1 MTGPRTVP
9 VDARLPRLA
18 AAVDTHAMAQRIQAL
33 LSARGERAR
42 VRGCDIERIKYRPG
56 RNCVVAYRLSVTG
69 ESGPAERRVSA
80 CFHEAG
86 EARRRYESARAEVSA
101 ATESVFL
108 DPAIDAVVRL
118 FPSDRK
124 LRELPSLTSGEDVI
138 RTQLPGLLEARW
150 ENACDVHGAA
160 HRIVSYFPDHT
171 CTAALDVKLRMR
183 GRGDGRAWRVFGKMH
198 HDDAGADTFAVMQH
212 LWSVA
217 SRRADDAG
225 YARPIAYDSARR
237 ILWQE
242 GIAAPTLQELLER
255 GAVTDRVLDLVTR
268 AVAGL
273 HATPA
278 TPERR
283 RTPAD
288 LLEEIDLAAGI
299 VARAR
304 PDLSD
309 QVASLARILVSRS
322 RHPDPG
328 GVATLH
334 GDLHARNI
342 LVGHDR
348 AYLID
353 LDRVSLGPPLHELGS
368 LLAEIAGRPAYAG
381 ELPDARPLA
390 RIVARY
396 RAASALAFPVESASW
411 HCAAGLLCGQAR
423 RAVTSLKPGWH
434 DVLPRL
440 VGAARW
446 ILANPW
452 ALAGDPGASG
462 STA

>member
-1 MTGPRTVP
+1 MIGPRTVP

-33 LSARGERAR
+33 LSARGEPAR
-42 VRGCDIERIKYRPG
+42 VRGCEIERIKYRPG
-56 RNCVVAYRLSVTG
+56 RNCVVAYRLSITG
-69 ESGPAERRVSA
+69 EAGPAERRVSA
-80 CFHEAG
+80 GFHDAG
-86 EARRRYESARAEVSA
+86 EARRRYESARAGISP

-108 DPAIDAVVRL
+108 DPGIDAVVRL

-124 LRELPSLTSGEDVI
+124 LRDLHSLTTGEEVI

-150 ENACDVHGAA
+150 ENACDVHEAA

-171 CTAALDVKLRMR
+171 CTAALDLRLRMR
-183 GRGDGRAWRVFGKMH
+183 GRGDRRAWRVFGKMH
-198 HDDAGADTFAVMQH
+198 HDDAGADTFVVMRH
-212 LWSVA
+212 LWSAA
-217 SRRADDAG
+217 SSRTAAG
-225 YARPIAYDSARR
+225 YARPLAYDATRR

-242 GIAAPTLQELLER
+242 GVAAPTLQELLDR
-255 GAVTDRVLDLVTR
+255 GAVTDRALDLVTR

-273 HATPA
+273 HATPTA
-278 TPERR
+278 PDRR
-283 RTPAD
+283 RTQAD

-304 PDLSD
+304 PELSA

-322 RHPDPG
+322 RRPDPG
-328 GVATLH
+328 GDATLH

-342 LVGHDR
+342 LVGPDR

-353 LDRVSLGPPLHELGS
+353 LDRVSLGPPLAELGS

-381 ELPDARPLA
+381 LLPDARRLA

-396 RAASALAFPVESASW
+396 RTASALAFPGEAAAW
-411 HCAAGLLCGQAR
+411 HCAAALLCGQAR

-452 ALAGDPGASG
+452 VLAGDPDTPGW
-462 STA
+462 TP